1 MRRILFTVLAT
12 AAMLSANA
20 ANPAEGVLKVK
31 GMLKNFGDS
40 LLVYVAEPGQRP
52 NVQNTIVLKN
62 GALDFEI
69 KLPKV
74 AEVTLATPEAARGKS
89 QQYVAFV
96 GVPGETI
103 ELNAET
109 DNKYT
114 YGGTK
119 FYKEFAEMKNAL
131 ENSQAELQAYIKSLN
146 ERMEKGEKQE
156 DLMKE
161 YQEKAPALQAKA
173 SVAYKDFIKAHP
185 DYEANAIIVT
195 SLETLEEMEE
205 AANMMSPAVREG
217 RMKDF
222 YMASINQ
229 QKAEKEIREKAAKLP
244 AAGVVAPDF
253 TLNNING
260 KPFKM
265 SSLKGKYVVLDFWG
279 SWCGWCIKGFPK
291 MKEYYQKYKG
301 KFEILGV
308 DCNDT
313 PEKWKAAV
321 KKHELPW
328 LNVYNPRESKV
339 LSDYAIQGF
348 PTKIIVGPDGKII
361 KTIVGED
368 PAFYTLLDELFGK
381 GK

>member
-1 MRRILFTVLAT
+1 MRRILFTVLAAT
-12 AAMLSANA
+12 AMLSANA
-20 ANPAEGVLKVK
+20 SNATEGVLKVK
-31 GMLKNFGDS
+31 GSLKSFGDS
-40 LLVYVAEPGQRP
+40 ILVYVADPGKRP
-52 NVQNTIVLKN
+52 VVRDTLVLKN
-62 GALDFEI
+62 GAFDFSVKLD
-69 KLPKV
+69 KV
-74 AEVTLATPEAARGKS
+74 SEVTLATPEAARGQS
-89 QQYVAFV
+89 RQYVAFV
-96 GVPGETI
+96 GVPGETL
-103 ELNAET
+103 ELSANEQ
-109 DNKYT
+109 NKFT
-114 YGGTK
+114 YAGTK
-119 FYKEFAEMKNAL
+119 FYKEFAEMKEAL
-131 ENSQAELQAYIKSLN
+131 EKGQTELEAYIQSLN
-146 ERMEKGEKQE
+146 ARMEKGEKQE

-185 DYEANAIIVT
+185 NYEANAIIVN

-205 AANMMSPAVREG
+205 AAKMMSEGVREG
-217 RMKDF
+217 RMKEY

-229 QKAEKEIREKAAKLP
+229 LKAQKEAEEHAAKMQ

-253 TLNNING
+253 TLNDLNG

-301 KFEILGV
+301 KFEILGI

>member
-62 GALDFEI
+62 GAFDFEI

-89 QQYVAFV
+89 QQYVSFV
-96 GVPGETI
+96 CVVCDTI
-103 ELNAET
+103 EMNAET
-109 DNKYT
+109 ENKYT

-229 QKAEKEIREKAAKLP
+229 QKAEKEIREKAAKMQ

>member
-20 ANPAEGVLKVK
+20 ATPAEGVLKVK

-62 GALDFEI
+62 GAFDFEI

-229 QKAEKEIREKAAKLP
+229 QKAEKEIREKAAKMQ

-361 KTIVGED
+361 KTVVGED

>member
-62 GALDFEI
+62 GAFDFEI
-69 KLPKV
+69 KLQKV

-229 QKAEKEIREKAAKLP
+229 QKAEKEIREKAAKMQ

>member
-40 LLVYVAEPGQRP
+40 LLVYVAEPGQRS

-229 QKAEKEIREKAAKLP
+229 QKAEKEIREKAAKMQ